1 MGVSG
6 RALTRREREGKREEG
21 TRRKRKTLQRESC
34 KERKRSIKV
43 RSAKRKEDRRKRR
56 STPSPLIFT
65 VYPPQF
71 DLFCILDQNSATSP
85 TISTVG
91 AISKGVINIYGMLAG
106 CRHSL

>member
-43 RSAKRKEDRRKRR
+43 RSAKRKEDRRGEAPHPR
-56 STPSPLIFT
+56 SSSLCTLLNSIYSVSSTKTPQQALPF
-65 VYPPQF
+65 PP
-71 DLFCILDQNSATSP
+71 
-85 TISTVG
+85 
-91 AISKGVINIYGMLAG
+91 
-106 CRHSL
+106 